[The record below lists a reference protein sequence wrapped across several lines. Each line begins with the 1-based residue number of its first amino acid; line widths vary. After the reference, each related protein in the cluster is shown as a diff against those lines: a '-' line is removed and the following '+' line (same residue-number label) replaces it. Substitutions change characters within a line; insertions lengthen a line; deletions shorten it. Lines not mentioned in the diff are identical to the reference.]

1 MKQFT
6 AILLCLLLLLPGC
19 GKTDRP
25 SSGPDP
31 ENSQSSLVV
40 KGEGEEEEETPSVS
54 FTVESLPRESW
65 ESLTRDDF
73 EYIGGA
79 AHSPSVEWVDR
90 ENLLFYTYWGDW
102 DPVIKG
108 ECRFFSYHIPSGE
121 LKPAGEYTTFEEV
134 TIQMTSFRRED
145 KYYLLFMQRRS
156 QQNLYEIDLG
166 TGGISI
172 TDGNSQLDLSGDGL
186 LLIDQRGEPD
196 AVVVDYFKEA
206 EYWEGG
212 DCLLKFRRD
221 PLERFYSWSPDGQY
235 LLFHR
240 YNNLEEYYTDS
251 TVYAVYDRNGE
262 KVIDVDSVFT
272 PVWCREPG
280 FLVYSAAGEG
290 GASRILLDLGTGDET
305 VLPMEAGPAAPW
317 SYFMIQEPRFSIL
330 WTREEG
336 PPEGVYFLD
345 HGTGELTPIEIEGYE
360 DLDWLTAVYNEEA
373 SAVLLECSMG
383 VGSGKW
389 IDCYLIRIEQ

>member
-6 AILLCLLLLLPGC
+6 AILLCLLLLPGC
-19 GKTDRP
+19 GKTARP
-25 SSGPDP
+25 SSGSDP
-31 ENSQSSLVV
+31 EAPGSSLVM
-40 KGEGEEEEETPSVS
+40 KEEEETPSVS
-54 FTVESLPRESW
+54 FTVESLPKEIW
-65 ESLTRDDF
+65 EPMLRDGF
-73 EYIGGA
+73 EYVGGGA
-79 AHSPSVEWVDR
+79 NSPSVEWVDR
-90 ENLLFYTYWGDW
+90 ENLLFYTYRGDW
-102 DPVIKG
+102 VPIIKG

-121 LKPAGEYTTFEEV
+121 LKPVGEYATFEEPI
-134 TIQMTSFRRED
+134 IQMTSFQRED
-145 KYYLLFMQRRS
+145 KHYLLFMQRRS

-186 LLIDQRGEPD
+186 LIIDQRGEPD
-196 AVVVDYFKEA
+196 AVVVDYLREA

-251 TVYAVYDRNGE
+251 TVYAIYDRNGE
-262 KVIDVDSVFT
+262 KVIDIDSVFD

-280 FLVYSAAGEG
+280 FLVYSAAGDGEV
-290 GASRILLDLGTGDET
+290 SRVLLDLGTGDET
-305 VLPMEAGPAAPW
+305 VLPMEAKSEGPLNH
-317 SYFMIQEPRFSIL
+317 FVIQEPRFSIL
-330 WTREEG
+330 WAREDDPLEG
-336 PPEGVYFLD
+336 IYFLD
-345 HGTGELTPIEIEGYE
+345 HGTGELTPIEIEDYE
-360 DLDWLTAVYNEEA
+360 DLSWPTAAYSEET
-373 SAVLLECSMG
+373 SAVLLGCSMG

-389 IDCYLIRIEQ
+389 IDCYLIQIEQ